1 MDTRWLRNSFVYL
14 VIMVAVLAIFFT
26 LVNPSPR
33 EDKIP
38 ITELMTVVQRD
49 AGNGR
54 VDTIV
59 VDGNTLIADTSD
71 GKKTAIKPERS
82 DIMEMLQARG
92 IKDEQVNV
100 EVRQPGRLGP
110 WLGLIGSFLPVII
123 FGALLLFMMRQ
134 AQGSNNQALSFG
146 KSRARLFMRDK
157 PTITFADVAGVEEA
171 KQELAEVVEFLKYP
185 EKFSALGAR
194 IPRGVLLVGPPGTGK
209 TYLSRACAGEAGVPF
224 FSISGSEFVEMF
236 VGVGASRVRDLF
248 EQAKRNAPAIV
259 FVDEIDAVGRQRGAG
274 LGGSHDEREQTLNQI
289 LVEMDG
295 FDTNTNVIV
304 LAATNRPDVLDPALL
319 RPGRFDR
326 RVVIDNP
333 DVRGRQAILE
343 IHARGKPLAPD
354 VGLDRLAKQT
364 PGFSGA
370 DLNNLLNEAAILAA
384 RRDKQ
389 SIMMSELEEAIDR
402 VILGPERKSRVISDR
417 ERQLKAYHEV
427 GHALVAKML
436 PEEDT
441 VYKLTIVARGI
452 AGGYTALLPEEDRML
467 TSRVQAEARLAF
479 SLGGR
484 TAEEIVF
491 GEVTT
496 GATDDLER
504 ATELA
509 RRMVTQWGMSSKL
522 GPRTF
527 GKKEELV
534 FLGRDISETRNYS
547 EATALLIDQEIS
559 DLIDVAH
566 ERARD
571 IIVEHRDRL
580 DDIAAKLLEV
590 ETLDA
595 EAFHAMFDGEAPV
608 SDQTDESEPAD
619 EASEAEETEPEEQ
632 PKQQPRPIPAP
643 S

>member
-38 ITELMTVVQRD
+38 ITELMTIVQRD

-54 VDTIV
+54 IDTIV

-71 GKKTAIKPERS
+71 GEKTAIKPERS

-248 EQAKRNAPAIV
+248 EQAKRNSPAIV

-571 IIVEHRDRL
+571 IIVEHRDKL
-580 DDIAAKLLEV
+580 GEIAQKLLEV

-608 SDQTDESEPAD
+608 SDQADESVD
-619 EASEAEETEPEEQ
+619 EAPEAEAEPEEQ

-643 S
+643 SS

>member
-452 AGGYTALLPEEDRML
+452 AGGYTALLPEEDRTL

-566 ERARD
+566 ERARG
-571 IIVEHRDRL
+571 IIAEHRDKL
-580 DDIAAKLLEV
+580 DEIAAKLLEV
-590 ETLDA
+590 ETIDA

-619 EASEAEETEPEEQ
+619 EASEAEEAEPEEQ

>member
-1 MDTRWLRNSFVYL
+1 
-14 VIMVAVLAIFFT
+14 
-26 LVNPSPR
+26 
-33 EDKIP
+33 
-38 ITELMTVVQRD
+38 MTIVQHD
-49 AGNGR
+49 AGNNR

-146 KSRARLFMRDK
+146 KSRARLFMRNK
-157 PTITFADVAGVEEA
+157 PTLTFADVAGVEEA

-185 EKFSALGAR
+185 EKFAALGAR

-333 DVRGRQAILE
+333 TCGGGRPFW
-343 IHARGKPLAPD
+343 RF
-354 VGLDRLAKQT
+354 T
-364 PGFSGA
+364 
-370 DLNNLLNEAAILAA
+370 LAA
-384 RRDKQ
+384 SRWRPTLASTGWPSRR
-389 SIMMSELEEAIDR
+389 
-402 VILGPERKSRVISDR
+402 
-417 ERQLKAYHEV
+417 
-427 GHALVAKML
+427 
-436 PEEDT
+436 
-441 VYKLTIVARGI
+441 RGS
-452 AGGYTALLPEEDRML
+452 P
-467 TSRVQAEARLAF
+467 VQ
-479 SLGGR
+479 
-484 TAEEIVF
+484 T
-491 GEVTT
+491 
-496 GATDDLER
+496 
-504 ATELA
+504 
-509 RRMVTQWGMSSKL
+509 
-522 GPRTF
+522 
-527 GKKEELV
+527 
-534 FLGRDISETRNYS
+534 
-547 EATALLIDQEIS
+547 
-559 DLIDVAH
+559 
-566 ERARD
+566 
-571 IIVEHRDRL
+571 
-580 DDIAAKLLEV
+580 
-590 ETLDA
+590 
-595 EAFHAMFDGEAPV
+595 
-608 SDQTDESEPAD
+608 
-619 EASEAEETEPEEQ
+619 
-632 PKQQPRPIPAP
+632 
-643 S
+643 

>member
-26 LVNPSPR
+26 VVNPSPK
-33 EDKIP
+33 ETKIP
-38 ITELMTVVQRD
+38 ITELMTIVQHD
-49 AGNGR
+49 AGNNR

-146 KSRARLFMRDK
+146 KSRARLFMRNK
-157 PTITFADVAGVEEA
+157 PTLTFADVAGVEEA

-185 EKFSALGAR
+185 EKFAALGAR

-354 VGLDRLAKQT
+354 AGLDRLAKQT

-389 SIMMSELEEAIDR
+389 AITMSELEEAIDR
-402 VILGPERKSRVISDR
+402 VILGPERKSRVINDR
-417 ERQLKAYHEV
+417 ERRLKAFHEV

-452 AGGYTALLPEEDRML
+452 AGGYTSLLPEEDRML

-496 GATDDLER
+496 GAIDDLER

-559 DLIDVAH
+559 NLIAVAH
-566 ERARD
+566 ERARV
-571 IIVEHRDRL
+571 IIAEHRDKL
-580 DDIAAKLLEV
+580 GEIAERLLEV
-590 ETLDA
+590 ETLDS
-595 EAFHAMFDGEAPV
+595 EAFHAMFDGESPA
-608 SDQTDESEPAD
+608 SDQADSSAD
-619 EASEAEETEPEEQ
+619 EVPEAEAEPEEQ
-632 PKQQPRPIPAP
+632 PKQQPRPMPAP

>member
-1 MDTRWLRNSFVYL
+1 MDSRWLRNSFVYL

-38 ITELMTVVQRD
+38 ITELMTIVQRD
-49 AGNGR
+49 AGNNR

-566 ERARD
+566 ERARE

-608 SDQTDESEPAD
+608 SDPADGSTDESP
-619 EASEAEETEPEEQ
+619 EAEAEPEEQ